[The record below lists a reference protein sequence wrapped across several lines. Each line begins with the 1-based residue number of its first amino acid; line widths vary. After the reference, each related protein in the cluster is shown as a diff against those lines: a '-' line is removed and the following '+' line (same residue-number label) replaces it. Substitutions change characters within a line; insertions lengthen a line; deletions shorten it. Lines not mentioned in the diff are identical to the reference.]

1 VTANIFLP
9 SIAAAVPMKAGHGP
23 HRADFERLAK
33 HVMCVQLAIS
43 STIPLV
49 PQHCRSQHLASE
61 GRPRREMIVVSALT
75 KSRNW
80 NTQYT
85 GGPLSTL
92 RRSLPLCFLRLSLFG
107 HMIAPD
113 VIEPSPEYNQQ
124 TKGAI

>member
-1 VTANIFLP
+1 
-9 SIAAAVPMKAGHGP
+9 MKAGHGP

-49 PQHCRSQHLASE
+49 PQHCRSAPQAFKALRKLHLASE

-85 GGPLSTL
+85 DGPLSTP

-107 HMIAPD
+107 HVIAPD